1 MKKKLLIFGLVTMLF
16 LAFTVTPVAA
26 QPTQHKQVNT
36 IYVWTNG
43 TPSAQ
48 LSFTIWALSKQYK
61 VEVKP
66 YAGNNAARFMYGVMS
81 APAITVMYSTGS
93 VSEPIDAFTT
103 YNVSYWNVQY
113 LIYTHGG

>member
-1 MKKKLLIFGLVTMLF
+1 MKKKLLIFGLVIMLF

-43 TPSAQ
+43 TPSAR
-48 LSFTIWALSKQYK
+48 LTFTIWALSKRYH

-81 APAITVMYSTGS
+81 APAITVMYSAGS

-103 YNVSYWNVQY
+103 YNTNYGNIQH
-113 LIYTHGG
+113 LIHTRSP